1 MFFPILS
8 IIKGEH
14 IKYDRDTYYWIMFFT
29 TFYVVHL
36 IITTQNK
43 NFISMYLLVLGLL
56 VFNVYKTTT
65 EKYVKNEYSI
75 DDFLDLIIKDTRHND
90 LINGDK
96 ESKYMFAKAL
106 LKSDNVMLS
115 WLQKFKRLGEYQ
127 LESYQMITMNIIR
140 FYQSYGIMLRLEKK
154 VAERKITLQDLIA
167 MRQNIMNL
175 IHQFGIQVVSKKS
188 INKEVEQ
195 FGLVVLGSLNRC
207 LKVIRNKYQMFE
219 SYAPFPQNVLGDVY
233 ELY

>member
-14 IKYDRDTYYWIMFFT
+14 VEYDKDTYYWIMFFS

-36 IITTQNK
+36 IITTQNR

-65 EKYVKNEYSI
+65 EKYVKNEDSI
-75 DDFLDLIIKDTRHND
+75 DDFLDLVIKETRLND
-90 LINGDK
+90 SINGDK

-106 LKSDNVMLS
+106 LKSDNHMLS

-127 LESYQMITMNIIR
+127 PESYQMITMNIIR

-154 VAERKITLQDLIA
+154 VSEMKITLQDLIA

-175 IHQFGIQVVSKKS
+175 IHQFGIQVVSKNN
-188 INKEVEQ
+188 INREVEQ